1 MYFNKFS
8 QGFYDLKNDGN
19 DKLLTDLFTRI
30 KVRNKALD
38 VANAYDKYDVP
49 NGETPE
55 ITAFKHFGDTRY
67 HWVIMLTNDII
78 DRYYDWPLS
87 YQAFEE
93 YLKDKYSNPEAIH
106 HYEITQSSGKITG
119 NGPDD
124 YSHKLEVNS
133 DTSGAVSVSNRQY
146 EQREQDK
153 KRQIKLLSP
162 IYLQP
167 FIEEFDKLVS
177 E

>member
-8 QGFYDLKNDGN
+8 QGLYDLKGDGN
-19 DKLLTDLFTRI
+19 DKLLTDLFTR
-30 KVRNKALD
+30 VKARDKILD
-38 VANAYDKYDVP
+38 VANLFDKYDVP

-55 ITAFKHFGDTRY
+55 ITAYKHFGDTKY
-67 HWVIMLTNDII
+67 HWVIMLTNNVQ

-93 YLKDKYSNPEAIH
+93 FIKDKYSNPEGIH
-106 HYEITQSSGKITG
+106 HYEITQSSGKTKG
-119 NGPDD
+119 DGPDD
-124 YSHKLEVNS
+124 YSHKIEVNS
-133 DTSGAVSVSNRQY
+133 DTTGAVSISNREF

-153 KRQIKLLSP
+153 KRQIKLLDP
-162 IYLQP
+162 AYLQA
-167 FIEEFDKLVS
+167 FIEEFDRLVS

>member
-8 QGFYDLKNDGN
+8 QGLYYLKGDGN
-19 DKLLTDLFTRI
+19 DKLLTDLFTR
-30 KVRNKALD
+30 VKARDKILD
-38 VANAYDKYDVP
+38 VANLFDKYDVP

-55 ITAFKHFGDTRY
+55 ITAYKHFGDTKY
-67 HWVIMLTNDII
+67 HWVIMLTNNVQ

-93 YLKDKYSNPEAIH
+93 FIKDKYSNPEAIH
-106 HYEITQSSGKITG
+106 HYEITQSSGKTKG
-119 NGPDD
+119 DGPDD
-124 YSHKLEVNS
+124 YSHKIEVNS
-133 DTSGAVSVSNRQY
+133 DTTGAVSISNREF

-153 KRQIKLLSP
+153 KRQIKLLDP
-162 IYLQP
+162 AYLQA
-167 FIEEFDKLVS
+167 FIEEFDRLVS

>member
-8 QGFYDLKNDGN
+8 QGLYDLKGDGN
-19 DKLLTDLFTRI
+19 DKLLTDFFTR
-30 KVRNKALD
+30 VKARDKILD
-38 VANAYDKYDVP
+38 VANLFDKYDVP

-55 ITAFKHFGDTRY
+55 ITAYKHFGDTKY
-67 HWVIMLTNDII
+67 HWVIMLTNNVQ

-93 YLKDKYSNPEAIH
+93 FIKDKYSNPEAIH
-106 HYEITQSSGKITG
+106 HYEITQSSGKTKG
-119 NGPDD
+119 DGPDD
-124 YSHKLEVNS
+124 YSHKIEVNS
-133 DTSGAVSVSNRQY
+133 DTTGAVSISNREF

-153 KRQIKLLSP
+153 KRQIKLLDP
-162 IYLQP
+162 AYLQA
-167 FIEEFDKLVS
+167 FIEEFDRLVS

>member
-8 QGFYDLKNDGN
+8 QGLYDLKGDGN
-19 DKLLTDLFTRI
+19 DKLLTDLFTR
-30 KVRNKALD
+30 VKARDKILD
-38 VANAYDKYDVP
+38 VANLFDKYDVP

-55 ITAFKHFGDTRY
+55 ITAYKHFGDTKY
-67 HWVIMLTNDII
+67 HWVIMLTNNVQ

-93 YLKDKYSNPEAIH
+93 FINDKYSNPEAIH
-106 HYEITQSSGKITG
+106 HYEITQSSGKTKG
-119 NGPDD
+119 DGPDD
-124 YSHKLEVNS
+124 YSHKIEVNS
-133 DTSGAVSVSNRQY
+133 DTTGAVSISNREF

-153 KRQIKLLSP
+153 KRQIKLLDP
-162 IYLQP
+162 AYLQA
-167 FIEEFDKLVS
+167 FIEEFDRLVS

>member
-8 QGFYDLKNDGN
+8 QGLYDLKGDGN
-19 DKLLTDLFTRI
+19 DKLLTDLFTR
-30 KVRNKALD
+30 VKARDKILD
-38 VANAYDKYDVP
+38 VANLFDKYDVP

-55 ITAFKHFGDTRY
+55 ITAYKHFGDTKY
-67 HWVIMLTNDII
+67 HWVIMLTNNVQ

-93 YLKDKYSNPEAIH
+93 FIKDKYSNPEAIH
-106 HYEITQSSGKITG
+106 QYEITQSSGKTKG
-119 NGPDD
+119 EGPDD
-124 YSHKLEVNS
+124 YSHKIEVNS
-133 DTSGAVSVSNRQY
+133 DTTGAVSISNREF

-153 KRQIKLLSP
+153 KRQIKLLDP
-162 IYLQP
+162 AYLQA
-167 FIEEFDKLVS
+167 FIEEFDRLVS